1 MIAIAAVVA
10 AIVLVGAAIFAT
22 VQFGREPDDRRGA
35 PPPPIDPEPT
45 LPADPPLKAAALER
59 VLLSIGRLNE
69 IVGSTAM
76 TITSDLTTMTDHS
89 ADVSDRECLG
99 AMYGAETP
107 VYAKSGWTAVRDQV
121 AREPGENDHWVEQT
135 AVLYPSAE
143 HAAEFLQRV
152 AGAIGKLWGTHE
164 LGTRRDLDLP
174 MANRGHQGD
183 GRLDRAAD
191 RAARR

>member
-1 MIAIAAVVA
+1 
-10 AIVLVGAAIFAT
+10 
-22 VQFGREPDDRRGA
+22 
-35 PPPPIDPEPT
+35 
-45 LPADPPLKAAALER
+45 
-59 VLLSIGRLNE
+59 
-69 IVGSTAM
+69 M

-143 HAAEFLQRV
+143 HAENFFSESRAQLESC
-152 AGAIGKLWGTHE
+152 AGTHE
-164 LGTRRDLDLP
+164 LGTRRD
-174 MANRGHQGD
+174 
-183 GRLDRAAD
+183 
-191 RAARR
+191 RRPTYGKSRPSR

>member
-1 MIAIAAVVA
+1 
-10 AIVLVGAAIFAT
+10 
-22 VQFGREPDDRRGA
+22 
-35 PPPPIDPEPT
+35 
-45 LPADPPLKAAALER
+45 

-76 TITSDLTTMTDHS
+76 TITSDLTTMTDYS

-143 HAAEFLQRV
+143 HAENFFSESRVQLESCGGRTNSVRDETTTYVWEIDAIKVMDDLIVQRTAQQDAHGWACQHALAV
-152 AGAIGKLWGTHE
+152 VSNLTVEAWACGYSVRDEGATIATQIVE
-164 LGTRRDLDLP
+164 
-174 MANRGHQGD
+174 N
-183 GRLDRAAD
+183 
-191 RAARR
+191 AARAS